1 MVVFLSMS
9 FKEAVNCQ
17 DNIASVI
24 DERMNVEHWWN
35 SADKAKPKKW
45 EINLPQ
51 HHFVRVCA

>member
-1 MVVFLSMS
+1 MS

-17 DNIASVI
+17 DYIASVI

-35 SADKAKPKKW
+35 NADKVKPKYR